1 MITSARPLEGSIAPV
16 LLRALLRRPITL
28 AVSRILLSHI
38 SDRFASVSPVMSG
51 GATVRRWMSAV
62 NEDQSPLLLGKHP
75 FYNPVAGEFV
85 VRVKRL
91 ISSDPVIAMM
101 AAPDRRN
108 LEALALLLLYP
119 NLKISWRSGTAF
131 RADRKRVEC
140 RTGRLYKA
148 GDVLG
153 LARPVRDYE
162 DGQVSLVTLAMGLVL
177 LCSRSKSTTGDKNDK
192 ELYRLVIAEFQNL
205 AAEKCEQSRVQ
216 HSEFVRELL
225 LIMNYFASSTPSMN
239 LTFTDLH
246 LHLCH

>member
-1 MITSARPLEGSIAPV
+1 
-16 LLRALLRRPITL
+16 
-28 AVSRILLSHI
+28 
-38 SDRFASVSPVMSG
+38 MSG

-62 NEDQSPLLLGKHP
+62 NEDQSPLLRGDHP

-85 VRVKRL
+85 GRVKRL

-108 LEALALLLLYP
+108 FEALALLLLYP
-119 NLKISWRSGTAF
+119 NLKISWRSGPAF

-162 DGQVSLVTLAMGLVL
+162 DGQVSLVTLAMGIVV
-177 LCSRSKSTTGDKNDK
+177 LCSRSKSTTGDSSDK
-192 ELYRLVIAEFQNL
+192 ELYPV
-205 AAEKCEQSRVQ
+205 
-216 HSEFVRELL
+216 
-225 LIMNYFASSTPSMN
+225 
-239 LTFTDLH
+239 
-246 LHLCH
+246 